1 MIMGENRENMFL
13 NIYDFYQFIC
23 LNEKVTVIL

>member
-13 NIYDFYQFIC
+13 NIYDFYQLIC